1 MGKLVKLLET
11 LTSGKDISKQIN
23 ESLLEKTLWCL
34 DLPLIWILEAEA
46 QQDLL
51 CVLFYESING
61 IMDLKNH
68 KNNTP

>member
-23 ESLLEKTLWCL
+23 ESLFEKTLWCL

-61 IMDLKNH
+61 ITDLKNH